1 MSLSEREWEILAA
14 IERNMSRE
22 SPALVSALRAFRIGR
37 GNRHASPARGIMAR
51 GAPGSAAPASAARWT
66 GWRVAGVVLASV
78 CLAVGFTLLPLG
90 GTLHDPVLLAVGLLG
105 LAVVPALLGAALA
118 GRPWRAGRV
127 PTG

>member
-1 MSLSEREWEILAA
+1 
-14 IERNMSRE
+14 
-22 SPALVSALRAFRIGR
+22 
-37 GNRHASPARGIMAR
+37 
-51 GAPGSAAPASAARWT
+51 
-66 GWRVAGVVLASV
+66 VVLASV